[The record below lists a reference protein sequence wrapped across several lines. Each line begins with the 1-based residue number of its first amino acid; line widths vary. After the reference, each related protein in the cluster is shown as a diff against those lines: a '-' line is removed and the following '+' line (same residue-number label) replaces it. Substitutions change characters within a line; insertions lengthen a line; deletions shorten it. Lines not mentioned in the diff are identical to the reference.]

1 MLTLHSLSASYHNRL
16 ILDQLHLSIS
26 PGEALAV
33 VGPNGAGK
41 TTLVRA
47 ASGVMPPQRGRVLVD
62 GEDLYRMNPMQR
74 ARYVAVAPQ
83 AKELPGMYTVYQ
95 TALLGRTPHLSW
107 LGHASGE
114 DHRLTRQALE
124 QTELADLAERYV
136 GELSGGEQQRV
147 LLARALA
154 QDTPILLLDE
164 PTAHLDLHHRS
175 HLLNL
180 VRGQCKAKNLAV
192 LMVLHDLNLAS
203 LYADQIVLLDGGK
216 IAASGAPAEALTAA
230 TLSRVYGVPVQVIP
244 HPQYGSPLVLPD
256 GKNW

>member
-1 MLTLHSLSASYHNRL
+1 MLTIRSLSAAYKNRL
-16 ILDQLHLSIS
+16 ILDELQLTVQR
-26 PGEALAV
+26 GEALAV

-47 ASGVMPPQRGRVLVD
+47 AGGVLAPQSGQVLVD
-62 GEDLYRMNPMQR
+62 GHDLYRMNPMYR

-83 AKELPGMYTVYQ
+83 AREMPGMYTVYQ

-107 LGHASGE
+107 LGHASAE
-114 DHRLTRQALE
+114 DHRITRQALR
-124 QTELADLAERYV
+124 QTGLEELSGRLV

-164 PTAHLDLHHRS
+164 PTTHLDLHHQS

-180 VRGQCKAKNLAV
+180 VREQCKAKNLAV
-192 LMVLHDLNLAS
+192 LMVLHDLNLAQ
-203 LYADQIVLLDGGK
+203 LVLLHQGK
-216 IAASGAPAEALTAA
+216 VAASGAPAEALTADA
-230 TLSRVYGVPVQVIP
+230 LSRVYGVPVQVIP

-256 GKNW
+256 GKS